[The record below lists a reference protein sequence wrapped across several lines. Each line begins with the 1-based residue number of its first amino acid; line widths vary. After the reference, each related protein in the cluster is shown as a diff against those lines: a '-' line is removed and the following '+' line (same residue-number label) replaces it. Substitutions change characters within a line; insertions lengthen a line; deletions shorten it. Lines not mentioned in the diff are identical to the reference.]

1 MADSATL
8 DFVQLAVR
16 YFSTP
21 QGYFWRWAEGQE
33 VVEWADGT
41 TISYRSELAEVLE
54 ELAGGHLPALGSVLL
69 VLAACNP
76 GWEVSGGAGIL
87 SGLIQSLTTSPE
99 NQGQAAEMQ
108 HHLRHVLQLLTMVS
122 QLPVELRTGPRKYHL
137 LRELFRTET
146 PGFWPDTMPAAVREW
161 ASGRLDAAV
170 AARQVPLSLGRCKAD
185 LLYLAQAARRFPEP
199 TQLELRLRTGLNQAP
214 APLDLPAPGP
224 DQEPAALPVHLLD
237 ELAEDAR
244 TAGVARLARRLG
256 AALRI
261 PRHAH
266 GPGDQPFGG
275 VADVTNRGSFDRL
288 LLSELAHDDLALTAR
303 LVNNEALYLR
313 REQPPHPEPRP
324 RVILLDTTLPMW
336 GVPRVFALAAA
347 LAWSRHTPPGHRPA
361 PATAYT
367 LGGETAEPAE
377 LGTAAGVLAALE
389 RLAVAPHCAPA
400 LAAAV
405 AAAPAADLLLLTET
419 DQLHEPALLRELA
432 AAPPRFLLT
441 VARSGEMQLFEFRQG
456 HRHLLSTT
464 RFDLDELLFAPLP
477 TRPGRARPLRQP
489 VSGWWPVFMDLQ
501 PAPLR
506 LPATAVRPRPI
517 NSVLVPNLGALI
529 ITDTGRAM
537 YWPRKDRGAL
547 ELLNGV
553 EAGECRF
560 GSDGHTAFFLLVSRS
575 AEQRLWFYRLPV
587 HGQAAGQVVVDLSA
601 EVRGLTLTPYI
612 TWRDQAVAFWVNG
625 QFVVV
630 DYLTGTITER
640 TPAAP
645 PTSTGQPNFYQGGS
659 IKKHINNG
667 YNTLQRVTRLGITPQ
682 GELAV
687 EGYLLALSKDG
698 HLVLHHRVS
707 NWKSAEA
714 GYATSTD
721 EDLLPHPDNPL
732 VTLRRFR
739 WPDGSE
745 ALADSRGL
753 LHLRGV
759 APNAPE
765 LTLVLALGKPLAAWA
780 TDGSVSGAP
789 YFSNLTGTEPY
800 ANPDAPHWLPMEV
813 FYQQYLYP
821 FIQQIS
827 SQKE

>member
-21 QGYFWRWAEGQE
+21 QGYFWRWAEGQD

-54 ELAGGHLPALGSVLL
+54 ELADAHLPSLGSVLL

-76 GWEVSGGAGIL
+76 GWKSSGGPVILMGLVRTVTAG
-87 SGLIQSLTTSPE
+87 SDGVESAPE
-99 NQGQAAEMQ
+99 MKRY
-108 HHLRHVLQLLTMVS
+108 LRHTLQLLTLVS
-122 QLPVELRTGPRKYHL
+122 QLPAELRTGPRKRHL
-137 LRELFRTET
+137 LRELFRRET
-146 PGFWPDTMPAAVREW
+146 PGLWPATMPAAVREW
-161 ASGRLDAAV
+161 ASGRLDAAI
-170 AARQVPLSLGRCKAD
+170 AARQVPLTLGRYKAD
-185 LLYLAQAARRFPEP
+185 LLFLSQASRRFPSAE
-199 TQLELRLRTGLNQAP
+199 QLELRLRTGLDQLP
-214 APLDLPAPGP
+214 APLSLPAPGP
-224 DQEPAALPVHLLD
+224 ESAAAPTDLLE
-237 ELAEDAR
+237 ELAEDVR

-288 LLSELAHDDLALTAR
+288 LLSELAQDDLTLTAR

-347 LAWSRHTPPGHRPA
+347 LAWARHTPPGQRPA
-361 PATAYT
+361 LATAFT
-367 LGGETAEPAE
+367 LDGETARPAE
-377 LGTAAGVLAALE
+377 LSTAAGVLAVLQH
-389 RLAVAPHCAPA
+389 LAVAPHCAPA
-400 LAAAV
+400 LATAV
-405 AAAPAADLLLLTET
+405 AATPTADLLLLTEA

-432 AAPPRFLLT
+432 VAPPRFLLT

-464 RFDLDELLFAPLP
+464 RFNLEELLFAPLP
-477 TRPGRARPLRQP
+477 AGPRPLRAPQE
-489 VSGWWPVFMDLQ
+489 GWWPAFMELQ

-506 LPATAVRPRPI
+506 LPATAVRPRPA
-517 NSVLVPNLGALI
+517 NSVLVPNLGALVL
-529 ITDTGRAM
+529 TNTGRALL
-537 YWPRKDRGAL
+537 WPRKDRGAVELFNGL
-547 ELLNGV
+547 EV
-553 EAGECRF
+553 GEYHIS
-560 GSDGHTAFFLLVSRS
+560 SDGQTAFFVLVSRPGD
-575 AEQRLWFYRLPV
+575 QQLWFYRLPV

-601 EVRGLTLTPYI
+601 EVRGLKMMPYV
-612 TWRDQAVAFWVNG
+612 TWREQTVALWVNG

-630 DYLTGTITER
+630 DCLTGAIIER

-645 PTSTGQPNFYQGGS
+645 PTGNGQPNFHQGGS

-667 YNTLQRVTRLGITPQ
+667 YNTLQRVTRVGTTTKGDLTI
-682 GELAV
+682 
-687 EGYLLALSKDG
+687 EGYLLTVNEG
-698 HLVLHHRVS
+698 HLVLHHRAS
-707 NWKSAEA
+707 NWKSIEF
-714 GYATSTD
+714 GYATSAD
-721 EDLLPHPDNPL
+721 EDIYTHPDNPL

-739 WPDGSE
+739 WADGSE

-753 LHLRGV
+753 LHLRS
-759 APNAPE
+759 ADPALPE
-765 LTLVLALGKPLAAWA
+765 LTLVMALGRPLAAWA
-780 TDGSVSGAP
+780 ADGSVSGAP
-789 YFSNLTGTEPY
+789 YFTNRTGTEPY
-800 ANPDAPHWLPMEV
+800 ADPTAPRWLPAV
-813 FYQQYLYP
+813 DFGQHYLQP
-821 FIQQIS
+821 FADHIRRQS
-827 SQKE
+827 G